1 MKSDLGLMS
10 AERPYQSPLR
20 EAQAAMTRERILMAA
35 KDYLEKE
42 SIESL
47 SLRRIAALSSVS
59 PPTVY
64 AHFATMDDLVAAFFL
79 WLKPRLGLDKPL
91 PPLAEL
97 PSMPQRLF
105 PLYDQYGAL
114 LRNLMNQPS
123 WDRQRYADRDNRL
136 GAWVAGIGAAFPDLT
151 PTQLRRGALAIASY
165 WSPTYWRWL
174 MDTCRFAPEE
184 AQAVASWGIRALIEA
199 LKSDPSGL
207 DGAPVPPS
215 ANDPVRKKQAK
226 P

>member
-1 MKSDLGLMS
+1 MASMS
-10 AERPYQSPLR
+10 GERSYQSPLR
-20 EAQAAMTRERILMAA
+20 EAQAAMTRERVFMAA
-35 KDYLEKE
+35 KDYLEKN

-47 SLRRIAALSSVS
+47 TLRRIAALSGVS

-64 AHFATMDDLVAAFFL
+64 AHFPTMDHLVAAFFQ
-79 WLKPRLGLDKPL
+79 WLKPRMGLDKPL

-97 PSMPQRLF
+97 PSMPRRLF

-136 GAWVAGIGAAFPDLT
+136 GGWVEGVGREFPGL
-151 PTQLRRGALAIASY
+151 PPAQLRRAALAMASL
-165 WSPTYWRWL
+165 WTPTYWRWL
-174 MDTCRFAPEE
+174 MDTCLFPPEE
-184 AQAVASWGIRALIEA
+184 AQHVASWGISALIAA
-199 LKSDPSGL
+199 LKKDPTGL
-207 DGAPVPPS
+207 APPTP
-215 ANDPVRKKQAK
+215 AIEPTDQGK

>member
-1 MKSDLGLMS
+1 MA
-10 AERPYQSPLR
+10 AERSYQSPLR

-47 SLRRIAALSSVS
+47 SLRKIASLSGVS

-64 AHFATMDDLVAAFFL
+64 AHFATMDDLVAAFFQ

-91 PPLAEL
+91 PSLAEL
-97 PSMPQRLF
+97 PTMPQRLF

-136 GAWVAGIGAAFPDLT
+136 GGWIAGIGVAFPDLT
-151 PTQLRRGALAIASY
+151 PTQLRRGALAIASF
-165 WSPTYWRWL
+165 WSPTYWLWL

-184 AQAVASWGIRALIEA
+184 AQAVASWGVRALIEA
-199 LKSDPSGL
+199 LKADPSGL
-207 DGAPVPPS
+207 DRLPVSPTVAETSGTHPG
-215 ANDPVRKKQAK
+215 K